1 MQTNKIDGKDISIW
15 KASKE
20 LIQDT
25 RLHGLQG
32 IFRGQGVGIVKAI
45 ISLTLFHEGRLFDPL
60 VSKRNKRLDIINFYL
75 LTSNNK

>member
-1 MQTNKIDGKDISIW
+1 MDKNNKIDGKDISMW

-32 IFRGQGVGIVKAI
+32 VFRGQGVGIVKAI
-45 ISLTLFHEGRLFDPL
+45 NYCVVVATMF
-60 VSKRNKRLDIINFYL
+60 
-75 LTSNNK
+75 